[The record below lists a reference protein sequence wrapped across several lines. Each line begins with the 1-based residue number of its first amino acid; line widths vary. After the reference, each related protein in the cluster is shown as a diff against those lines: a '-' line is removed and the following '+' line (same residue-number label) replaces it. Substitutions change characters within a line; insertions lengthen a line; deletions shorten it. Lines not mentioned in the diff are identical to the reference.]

1 MSTNT
6 TPSDRPT
13 GGDEAEYA
21 ATVIGA
27 PAIYG
32 PPVALLFGPW
42 LFLVL
47 LLAPPFAFLVTVML
61 VVAVA
66 AVLLAAIAAVLVS
79 PYLLMRHLRA
89 RWAGQSKAATPSHL
103 FHKARVSSD
112 RLGSPQPKG
121 MS

>member
-1 MSTNT
+1 VSTHT
-6 TPSDRPT
+6 TPPDRPNL
-13 GGDEAEYA
+13 GDEVEYA
-21 ATVIGA
+21 ATMIGA

-32 PPVALLFGPW
+32 PPVAFLFGPW

-47 LLAPPFAFLVTVML
+47 LLAPPFAFLFTIVL

-66 AVLLAAIAAVLVS
+66 AVLLAAIATVLAS

-89 RWAGQSKAATPSHL
+89 RRARHPKAATPPHQ
-103 FHKARVSSD
+103 FHKARVSSR

>member
-1 MSTNT
+1 MSINT
-6 TPSDRPT
+6 TRADRPT
-13 GGDEAEYA
+13 WGDEAECA
-21 ATVIGA
+21 AIIGA

-32 PPVALLFGPW
+32 PPVAFLFGPW

-47 LLAPPFAFLVTVML
+47 LLAPPFAFLFTIVL

-66 AVLLAAIAAVLVS
+66 AVLLTAMATVLAS
-79 PYLLMRHLRA
+79 PYLLVRHLRA
-89 RWAGQSKAATPSHL
+89 RRARQPKAATPSRL
-103 FHKARVSSD
+103 LHKVRVSSG

>member
-6 TPSDRPT
+6 TPPGRPT
-13 GGDEAEYA
+13 WGDEVEYA
-21 ATVIGA
+21 ATTIGA

-32 PPVALLFGPW
+32 PPVAFLFGPW

-47 LLAPPFAFLVTVML
+47 LLAPPFAFLVTVAL

-66 AVLLAAIAAVLVS
+66 AVLLAAIATVLAS
-79 PYLLMRHLRA
+79 PYLLARHLRA
-89 RWAGQSKAATPSHL
+89 RRAGQPRAATPSHL
-103 FHKARVSSD
+103 LHKVRVSSG

>member
-6 TPSDRPT
+6 TPPDRPT
-13 GGDEAEYA
+13 WGDEAEYA

-32 PPVALLFGPW
+32 PPIALLFGPW
-42 LFLVL
+42 LLLVL
-47 LLAPPFAFLVTVML
+47 LLAPPFAFLVTVAL

-66 AVLLAAIAAVLVS
+66 AVLLAAITTVLAS
-79 PYLLMRHLRA
+79 PYLLVRRLRA
-89 RWAGQSKAATPSHL
+89 RWAGQPKAATPSHL
-103 FHKARVSSD
+103 FHKVRVSAD

>member
-6 TPSDRPT
+6 SPPDRPT
-13 GGDEAEYA
+13 WGDEAEYA

-32 PPVALLFGPW
+32 PPVAFLFGPW
-42 LFLVL
+42 MFLVL
-47 LLAPPFAFLVTVML
+47 LLAPPFAFLATVAL
-61 VVAVA
+61 VLAVVAVLA
-66 AVLLAAIAAVLVS
+66 AAIATVLAS
-79 PYLLMRHLRA
+79 PYLLVRHLRA
-89 RWAGQSKAATPSHL
+89 RRAGQSKAATPSHL
-103 FHKARVSSD
+103 FHKVRVSSG